1 MRRPTTA
8 ADHVLI
14 SIYLLRT
21 EESETIENNC
31 RISDHKS
38 CCYAGQHSLL
48 ENLMNFLEKCAWVWK
63 IINQDLGANC
73 NCSYFR
79 SDVSISLYT
88 KKTKVEHLCNTY
100 HHSTQVG
107 GSGLQFQPV
116 IICHKSSQNCVFLS
130 TYSKTFKHRMKFL
143 AGKKSV
149 PESIHASLFK

>member
-1 MRRPTTA
+1 MLECTLFIKY
-8 ADHVLI
+8 VLYFDY
-14 SIYLLRT
+14 SR
-21 EESETIENNC
+21 
-31 RISDHKS
+31 
-38 CCYAGQHSLL
+38 
-48 ENLMNFLEKCAWVWK
+48 
-63 IINQDLGANC
+63 ANC
-73 NCSYFR
+73 NCSCFR

-143 AGKKSV
+143 AGKKSI
-149 PESIHASLFK
+149 PESIHASLSNKNKDSK